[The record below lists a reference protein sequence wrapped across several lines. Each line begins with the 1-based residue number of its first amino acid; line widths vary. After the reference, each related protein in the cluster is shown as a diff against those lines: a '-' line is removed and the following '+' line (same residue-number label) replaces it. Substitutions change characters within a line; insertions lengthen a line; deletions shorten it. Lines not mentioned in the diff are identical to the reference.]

1 MSARQPIEDF
11 ARVEATCDGLPV
23 YAFGYTY
30 VYGVS
35 PDFITDLR
43 WQDRAGPGEKIIPKK
58 SWEITNNLFG
68 STPQRAA
75 EVFAH

>member
-1 MSARQPIEDF
+1 MSVRQSIEDF
-11 ARVEATCDGLPV
+11 ARVEATCDGVPV

-35 PDFITDLR
+35 PDFIPDLR
-43 WQDRAGPGEKIIPKK
+43 WQDRAEPGDKIIPKK

-68 STPQRAA
+68 STPQRQP